1 MAKVAGSRLACEV
14 ARDAIQVCGA
24 YGFVRTLSG
33 PGTNFPL
40 ESIYR
45 DAKIG
50 EIYEGA
56 NEIQNWVIARH
67 IFGREYTG

>member
-1 MAKVAGSRLACEV
+1 MVLAAAPLTSQRMRLTALISRS
-14 ARDAIQVCGA
+14 RMK
-24 YGFVRTLSG
+24 G
-33 PGTNFPL
+33 PGTPFPL

-56 NEIQNWVIARH
+56 NEIQNWVIARQ
-67 IFGREYTG
+67 IFGREITG

>member
-1 MAKVAGSRLACEV
+1 MAKPISSRLACV
-14 ARDAIQVCGA
+14 VGRDAIQVSGA
-24 YGFVRTLSG
+24 YGYVKTLSG
-33 PGTNFPL
+33 PGDNFPL

-50 EIYEGA
+50 EIHEGI

-67 IFGREYTG
+67 IFGREFNG